1 MEVLAVRAATQME
14 VPEVQVVMQ
23 GQPMVP
29 ESLSLEMAVL
39 VAQGVPAVRAVVQMA
54 VTAVLAVLEAMAVL
68 VVTAAAVVQLTV
80 VIALH

>member
-14 VPEVQVVMQ
+14 VPEVQEVMQ

-39 VAQGVPAVRAVVQMA
+39 VAQAVPAVRAVVQMA
-54 VTAVLAVLEAMAVL
+54 VTAE
-68 VVTAAAVVQLTV
+68 
-80 VIALH
+80 